1 MSAEEA
7 AANPPK
13 KRKSRTTCGVKGKK
27 KAKVFSR
34 TEGQGKKAKKIDGR
48 MKKLFRKRAREYN
61 SDEDD
66 DNEGNENLSLN
77 SERTVEVESDEEA
90 EEKELESG
98 SEDEGDEMETG
109 VMKFVE
115 GCRAFSL
122 AFNKITKKSVSED
135 LLGPV
140 LSGHKK
146 LLAEKL
152 AEEEADH
159 KVKADAKKEKN
170 LLREKGH
177 VKPANFLDSHEK
189 FLISVAT
196 KGVAVVKLFNGVN
209 KAQIAQKGLNPSR
222 TKDAK
227 ALAKRRKAAFL
238 SELHK
243 KPTQDA
249 ESSKTSS
256 VAFNVA
262 GGHGGFVAMA
272 VDLFPKTILK
282 GRGGDEDDNYKSL
295 DKLEN
300 VGDVE
305 GRVVSSSVVKERKSG
320 RGDELGNTGKHR
332 MIEMARNV
340 FDEMP
345 ERNIATCNAMVCG
358 LAAHGHAEGTIEL
371 LREMEREKVAPNN
384 VTFIGVLSAC
394 CHVGWL
400 KLVLMWQFRGGANS
414 AATKKE
420 DGPGWA
426 PLRDSYMLTSS
437 KLKNW
442 DKMQDANA
450 TDDMGK
456 TPQFSS
462 SDED

>member
-7 AANPPK
+7 AASSPK
-13 KRKSRTTCGVKGKK
+13 KRKSRTTRGVKGKK

-48 MKKLFRKRAREYN
+48 MKKLFRKRARDYN

-77 SERTVEVESDEEA
+77 SERTVEAESDEEA

-170 LLREKGH
+170 SLREKGH

-196 KGVAVVKLFNGVN
+196 KGVVKLFNGVN
-209 KAQIAQKGLNPSR
+209 KAQNAQKGLNPSR

-249 ESSKTSS
+249 ESSK
-256 VAFNVA
+256 
-262 GGHGGFVAMA
+262 
-272 VDLFPKTILK
+272 
-282 GRGGDEDDNYKSL
+282 
-295 DKLEN
+295 
-300 VGDVE
+300 
-305 GRVVSSSVVKERKSG
+305 
-320 RGDELGNTGKHR
+320 
-332 MIEMARNV
+332 
-340 FDEMP
+340 
-345 ERNIATCNAMVCG
+345 
-358 LAAHGHAEGTIEL
+358 
-371 LREMEREKVAPNN
+371 
-384 VTFIGVLSAC
+384 
-394 CHVGWL
+394 
-400 KLVLMWQFRGGANS
+400 GANS

-442 DKMQDANA
+442 DKMQDTNA
-450 TDDMGK
+450 ADDMGE